1 MRLLVTG
8 AAGFIGSHYVR
19 TLLSGGWPDLPVAGT
34 RHGGA
39 YSDWDSLE
47 VTVLDLLTYAGNPAN
62 LEPVAANPRYSFV
75 HGDIRDAAALDA
87 VLPGHDAVVNFAA
100 ETHVDRSITGAA
112 DFVLTNVV
120 GVQTLLDACRRA
132 GVGRVLHVST
142 DEVYGSIEQ
151 GSFRETD
158 RLEPNSP
165 YSAAKAGGDLL
176 ARSYWVT
183 HGVDVSVT
191 RCTNNYGP
199 YHYPE
204 KVIPLFVTN
213 LLDGLPVPLYG
224 DGGNVRDWLHV
235 DDHLPGHPPGPGGGG
250 ARGVL
255 QHRRRGGADEPGADG
270 AAAGGDGPRLV
281 LRAARAGPAG
291 ARPSLL
297 AVRRADA
304 GDGLRAGPR
313 LRDGPGRGG
322 AVVPRPPR
330 LVGAA
335 EGRPRG
341 GAVTAAAPSLLGEGG
356 DDGPGPEAGWA
367 VLVTG
372 AAGQLGHD
380 LRLVLAG
387 RRADGSPGGRREGA
401 VLEAGDPEVTAVDLP
416 DLDLTDADAV
426 SSSVG
431 DWARRGAGRRLAVL
445 NAAAFTAVDAA
456 EESEDAAHAVNAVAV
471 GNLAS
476 ACADV
481 GARLVHVSTD
491 YVFSGDR
498 DGPPWEPDDPAEPRS
513 AYGRTKLAGERAAR
527 EAHADVVV
535 LRTAWVYGAGGPNFV
550 RTMARLERERDT
562 VSVVDD
568 QRGSPTWAHHLAH
581 ALVLAAGDVPP
592 GTYHVT
598 GGGETTWFGLT
609 QAIFSEL
616 GADPDRVLPTT
627 TDAFPRPAPR
637 PAYSVLSARTWVAA
651 TGAPLPHWR
660 DALAEAFSSVGPA
673 LRGDEPPAT

>member
-39 YSDWDSLE
+39 FSDGETLE
-47 VTVLDLLTYAGNPAN
+47 VTVFDLLTYAGNPAN
-62 LEPVAANPRYSFV
+62 LEPVADSPRYSFV

-235 DDHLPGHPPGPGGGG
+235 DDHCRGIHLALEAGEPGEFYNIGGGVELTNRELTERLLEATG
-250 ARGVL
+250 RDESFV
-255 QHRRRGGADEPGADG
+255 QH
-270 AAAGGDGPRLV
+270 
-281 LRAARAGPAG
+281 
-291 ARPSLL
+291 
-297 AVRRADA
+297 
-304 GDGLRAGPR
+304 
-313 LRDGPGRGG
+313 
-322 AVVPRPPR
+322 VPDR
-330 LVGAA
+330 
-335 EGRPRG
+335 
-341 GAVTAAAPSLLGEGG
+341 
-356 DDGPGPEAGWA
+356 
-367 VLVTG
+367 
-372 AAGQLGHD
+372 LGHD
-380 LRLVLAG
+380 RRYSLSDERLRGMGYAPVHDFETGLA
-387 RRADGSPGGRREGA
+387 
-401 VLEAGDPEVTAVDLP
+401 EVVQWYRDHRSWWEPLK
-416 DLDLTDADAV
+416 
-426 SSSVG
+426 
-431 DWARRGAGRRLAVL
+431 
-445 NAAAFTAVDAA
+445 AAP
-456 EESEDAAHAVNAVAV
+456 
-471 GNLAS
+471 
-476 ACADV
+476 V
-481 GARLVHVSTD
+481 GAR
-491 YVFSGDR
+491 
-498 DGPPWEPDDPAEPRS
+498 
-513 AYGRTKLAGERAAR
+513 
-527 EAHADVVV
+527 
-535 LRTAWVYGAGGPNFV
+535 
-550 RTMARLERERDT
+550 
-562 VSVVDD
+562 
-568 QRGSPTWAHHLAH
+568 
-581 ALVLAAGDVPP
+581 
-592 GTYHVT
+592 
-598 GGGETTWFGLT
+598 
-609 QAIFSEL
+609 
-616 GADPDRVLPTT
+616 
-627 TDAFPRPAPR
+627 
-637 PAYSVLSARTWVAA
+637 
-651 TGAPLPHWR
+651 
-660 DALAEAFSSVGPA
+660 
-673 LRGDEPPAT
+673 